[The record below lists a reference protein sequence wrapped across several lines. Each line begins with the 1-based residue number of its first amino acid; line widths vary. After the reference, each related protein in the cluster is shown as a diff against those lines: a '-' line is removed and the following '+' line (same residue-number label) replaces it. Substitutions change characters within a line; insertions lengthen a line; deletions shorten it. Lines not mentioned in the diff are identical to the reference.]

1 MKENKNKTTLTLE
14 IGDRTATVQMDGVDH
29 TSEDLLEAFLGV
41 MVSQTFLPVTVLS
54 SMKDFAEEHIEYA
67 GNDLPE
73 AIVNDDGE
81 DNQ

>member
-14 IGDRTATVQMDGVDH
+14 IGDRLASVQIDGIDP

-73 AIVNDDGE
+73 KTVIDEEGD
-81 DNQ
+81 Q